1 MFERFVKEADQ
12 VHQGDKWCFYQ
23 DMPLHKEWVGE
34 DLLWCIRAK
43 SFGYK
48 LYAHTGVQMEH
59 QRKMWIGQKQHKDFD
74 RFRRKRLQSEEQI
87 NGDNN

>member
-1 MFERFVKEADQ
+1 MRLHPERE
-12 VHQGDKWCFYQ
+12 
-23 DMPLHKEWVGE
+23 GE

-59 QRKMWIGQKQHKDFD
+59 QRKMWIGKKQHTDFA
-74 RFRRKRLQSEEQI
+74 RFRRARLQSEEQI
-87 NGDNN
+87 NGNNN